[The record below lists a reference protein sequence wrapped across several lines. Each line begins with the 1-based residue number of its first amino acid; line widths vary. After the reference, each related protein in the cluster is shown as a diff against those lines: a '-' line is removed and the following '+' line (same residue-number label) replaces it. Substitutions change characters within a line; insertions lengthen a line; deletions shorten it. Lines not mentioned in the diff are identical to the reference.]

1 MSAMRATS
9 PKALPG
15 ALSMRVAVHA
25 PPLRSAWKTRP
36 AVVPK
41 YMRVG
46 DEKTIENTP
55 PLPEGTV
62 MVGLAT
68 AGQVCPKSS
77 DT

>member
-1 MSAMRATS
+1 MSATKPNA
-9 PKALPG
+9 PPA
-15 ALSMRVAVHA
+15 ALSMRVAVHV
-25 PPLRSAWKTRP
+25 PPLRSARNTRP

-41 YMRVG
+41 YNRVG
-46 DEKTIENTP
+46 DAKTIENTP
-55 PLPEGTV
+55 PLPDGRV